1 MLLEQFDPNKRA
13 VIDPEM
19 VFQPVE
25 GMPKV
30 LVSCFAA
37 PTFARMV
44 QGLDLVE
51 VACPHS
57 ANMGYPI
64 YRTQL
69 GGATIGFMMAPVGAP
84 LCVGVFEEAFALGA
98 ETAVV
103 FGNCGVLDKA
113 IADCAI
119 IVPTSALRDEGTSCH
134 YAPPGDEI
142 AVNARY
148 REVFAA
154 ILTEYGVSS
163 TAGKAWTTDAFFR
176 ETPDKVAARK
186 AAGCVCVDMEC
197 SALAALAQFRG
208 KEVFQFFYAGD
219 NLDAEAWDQRSL
231 SANSLLEEKDRAAQL
246 AIALALRIAQEKNDR
261 DDDRDN
267 D

>member
-1 MLLEQFDPNKRA
+1 MLLEQFDPARRA
-13 VIDPEM
+13 VIDPSM
-19 VFQPVE
+19 VFQPVK

-44 QGLDLVE
+44 QGLELTE

-57 ANMGYPI
+57 ANMAYPI
-64 YRTQL
+64 YRTEL
-69 GGATIGFMMAPVGAP
+69 DGTAIGFMMAPVGAS

-103 FGNCGVLDKA
+103 FGNCGVLDRT
-113 IADCAI
+113 IRDCSI
-119 IVPTSALRDEGTSCH
+119 IVPTSALRDEGTSWH
-134 YAPPGDEI
+134 YAPPADEI
-142 AVNARY
+142 AVNPRY
-148 REVFAA
+148 REEFADVLA
-154 ILTEYGVSS
+154 EYGVSS
-163 TAGKAWTTDAFFR
+163 TMGKVWTTDAFFR
-176 ETPDKVAARK
+176 ETPDKAAARR

-208 KEVFQFFYAGD
+208 KNVFQFFYAGD
-219 NLDAEAWDQRSL
+219 NLDAEVWDQRSL

-246 AIALALRIAQEKNDR
+246 AIALALRIAQEKND
-261 DDDRDN
+261 
-267 D
+267 